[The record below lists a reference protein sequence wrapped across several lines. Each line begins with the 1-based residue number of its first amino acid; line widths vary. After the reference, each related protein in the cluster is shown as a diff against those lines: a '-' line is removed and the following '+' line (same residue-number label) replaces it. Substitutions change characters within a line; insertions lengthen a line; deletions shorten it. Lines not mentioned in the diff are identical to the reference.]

1 MRISDW
7 SSYVCSSD
15 LKGFSSFA
23 KLIGEDWDLVP
34 TELTGET
41 HTKVRKVLNPVFAP
55 QKMFALDG
63 AVRGRA
69 RELVGAFKDKGSC
82 DFVKEFAIPFPV
94 SIFLALFCL
103 HRDVV
108 DQFLTW
114 ETPLLHYPTRQE
126 RI

>member
-69 RELVGAFKDKGSC
+69 RELVGAFKDKGRC
-82 DFVKEFAIPFPV
+82 DFVKEFRSDERSVGKECV
-94 SIFLALFCL
+94 STCRYRWPPY
-103 HRDVV
+103 H
-108 DQFLTW
+108 
-114 ETPLLHYPTRQE
+114 
-126 RI
+126 